1 MCVHQNLQLFIILNV
16 HTYDVRNI
24 YTYSRFFSFFSK
36 ARFRITVN
44 LSAKEKI
51 EKDKCGLKKSE
62 TVVKKYSKIRKNE

>member
-1 MCVHQNLQLFIILNV
+1 MCVHENLQLFIILNV

-24 YTYSRFFSFFSK
+24 YTYSRFFSFLSK

-51 EKDKCGLKKSE
+51 EKDKHGLKKSE